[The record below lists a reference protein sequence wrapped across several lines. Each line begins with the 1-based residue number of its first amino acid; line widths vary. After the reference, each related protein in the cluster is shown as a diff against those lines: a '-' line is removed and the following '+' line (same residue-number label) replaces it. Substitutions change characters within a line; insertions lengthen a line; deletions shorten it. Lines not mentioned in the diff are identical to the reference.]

1 MVQSHS
7 VSAIVGAAKRVQRAM
22 RRMERLVMRTIV
34 AVVWFVFEG
43 GCLFVGISRT
53 ADD

>member
-7 VSAIVGAAKRVQRAM
+7 VSAITGAAKRVQRAM
-22 RRMERLVMRTIV
+22 RRMERPVMWTIV
-34 AVVWFVFEG
+34 AVFGFCKVV
-43 GCLFVGISRT
+43 CLWRISRT